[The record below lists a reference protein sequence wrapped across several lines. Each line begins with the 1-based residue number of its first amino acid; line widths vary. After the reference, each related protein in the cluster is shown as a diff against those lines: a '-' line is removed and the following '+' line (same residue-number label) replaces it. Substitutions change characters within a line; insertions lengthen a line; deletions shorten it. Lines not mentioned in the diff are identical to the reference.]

1 MNQCIFFKNIDGKV
15 TIIANQNIGFD
26 VFLNELEKRLEK
38 LYIKDDL
45 LKSNITLDIKN
56 IELDSK
62 RILNIFDV
70 FSSYS
75 SIYIDRIIYKEKN
88 SKNIILYEG
97 NIRSG
102 ETKMFSNN
110 VLIIGNINKGSKVIV
125 NGNMY
130 VIGKVNGYVEFKG
143 VNNKLMAS
151 NVEDIHIKICSL
163 EKILEGIKE
172 NITILVKDNEII
184 EEKFI
189 DRRDKLYGKSNC
201 SYIW

>member
-75 SIYIDRIIYKEKN
+75 SI
-88 SKNIILYEG
+88 
-97 NIRSG
+97 
-102 ETKMFSNN
+102 
-110 VLIIGNINKGSKVIV
+110 
-125 NGNMY
+125 
-130 VIGKVNGYVEFKG
+130 
-143 VNNKLMAS
+143 
-151 NVEDIHIKICSL
+151 
-163 EKILEGIKE
+163 
-172 NITILVKDNEII
+172 
-184 EEKFI
+184 
-189 DRRDKLYGKSNC
+189 
-201 SYIW
+201 